1 MKKDII
7 IKCQHC
13 GQDFVW
19 TAGDQVF
26 YQEKGLSAPAKCLV
40 CRAIFKEA
48 EKDQFRGKIE
58 IKKD

>member
-1 MKKDII
+1 MKKDRI

-19 TAGDQVF
+19 TAGEKEF
-26 YQEKGLSAPAKCLV
+26 YQEKGLSAPTKCPI

-48 EKDQFRGKIE
+48 EKDKFRGKLDF
-58 IKKD
+58 KNK